1 MMNKTKRIF
10 SVIFITIL
18 LVLSTTVIS
27 LYDNV
32 KDNITLKNNWNIAEF
47 FNEEFQ
53 YFTLAM
59 VKEVNLEYEIFS
71 YKQEVPEDI
80 KQQINRTV
88 SYALDSMKYN
98 FQNDSYFVYSVK
110 NSTTNANVMNNT
122 EKISSNDDKS
132 KYNFYSKMICDVN
145 GNWQVEGD
153 INNETFSYSEI
164 LTNLLFYSGLITTY
178 DQTVL
183 DIDGN
188 QISVDDININ
198 RPTNLEITYIIPEKV
213 EGYGYISSYI
223 NSWEIYNG
231 FSAIALLACTV
242 LLAIFIFC
250 YPIRIVSEVNPFKT
264 IKKWKAEFNAIW
276 LFFWIVLLV
285 SGCMILMGHTINGN
299 LISFINKFDFI
310 NGLFV
315 TVILNYL
322 MLFFTLL
329 VISVALFMIKY
340 ILVCGVWRYLKEDT
354 LVGTCLSYLKG
365 KLDLISEIDLSSP
378 INKTIMKYVLL
389 NSLVVMIMILFWGF
403 GIVLVII
410 YTFLV
415 FFWLKD
421 KILKIQNDYNQL
433 LDATHQLGQDNFQVD
448 IDSDLGIF
456 NSLKDEFNNIK
467 VGFKKAV
474 EEETKSQNM
483 KNELISNVSHDLKT
497 PLTCIKNYIV
507 LLQDDTLSP
516 QTRQEYINSLNQ
528 YVNRLTSLIEDLFE
542 VSKANSGNIKLNL
555 IELNIVALL
564 EQTYTENKE
573 VLESKNLTT
582 IKNYANNEIK
592 LNLDGDKTYRIFEN
606 LFTNISKYA
615 MVNSRV
621 YLEIKERDDEVI
633 IEFKNIS
640 ATQMNFSAEEII
652 ERFVRGDKSRHEA
665 GSGLGLAIAKSFTE
679 IQNGKFE
686 IEIDGDLFKV
696 IITFKK

>member
-10 SVIFITIL
+10 GVIFVAFL

-27 LYDNV
+27 LFDNV
-32 KDNITLKNNWNIAEF
+32 KNNITFKDNWDVAEF

-53 YFTLAM
+53 YFTLAII
-59 VKEVNLEYEIFS
+59 KEVDPNYEILS
-71 YKQEVPEDI
+71 YKQELPEEI
-80 KQQINRTV
+80 KQEINKRV
-88 SYALDSMKYN
+88 SDLISDMKYN
-98 FQNDSYFVYSVK
+98 FQNDAYFVYSIK
-110 NSTTNANVMNNT
+110 NSETNISVTNNT
-122 EKISSNDDKS
+122 DKISDNDDKS
-132 KYNFYSKMICDVN
+132 KYNFYGKMTCDAN
-145 GNWQVEGD
+145 GNWQMEGD
-153 INNETFSYSEI
+153 INNETFAHSKTLASLLYYSD
-164 LTNLLFYSGLITTY
+164 LIETY
-178 DQTVL
+178 DQT
-183 DIDGN
+183 I
-188 QISVDDININ
+188 IDINGYQIPVDNLEIN

-231 FSAIALLACTV
+231 FSAIALITCTI

-264 IKKWKAEFNAIW
+264 IKKWKAEFNGVW

-285 SGCMILMGHTINGN
+285 SGCMVLMGNTINGS

-315 TVILNYL
+315 AVILNYL

-329 VISVALFMIKY
+329 IIAIALFIIKY
-340 ILVCGVWRYLKEDT
+340 IFVCGFWRYLKEDT
-354 LVGTCLSYLKG
+354 LVGTCLRYLKS

-389 NSLVVMIMILFWGF
+389 NSLAIMVMLVFWNIGIILVV
-403 GIVLVII
+403 I
-410 YTFLV
+410 YTFVV

-507 LLQDDTLSP
+507 LLQDDTLSSN
-516 QTRQEYINSLNQ
+516 TRQEYINSLNQ

-555 IELNIVALL
+555 INLNIVALL
-564 EQTYTENKE
+564 EQTFTENKE

-615 MVNSRV
+615 MANSRV
-621 YLEIKERDDEVI
+621 YLEIKETDDEVI

-640 ATQMNFSAEEII
+640 ATQMNFSAEEIV

>member
-10 SVIFITIL
+10 SVVFITIL

-59 VKEVNLEYEIFS
+59 VKEVNPEYEIFS

-110 NSTTNANVMNNT
+110 NSTTNENVMNNT

-132 KYNFYSKMICDVN
+132 KYNFYSKMICDAN

-153 INNETFSYSEI
+153 INNETFSYSET

-178 DQTVL
+178 DQTVI

-198 RPTNLEITYIIPEKV
+198 RPTNLEITYIVPEKV

-231 FSAIALLACTV
+231 FSAIALLTCTV

-276 LFFWIVLLV
+276 LFFGIVLLV
-285 SGCMILMGHTINGN
+285 SGCMVLMGHTINGN

-615 MVNSRV
+615 MANSRV

>member
-59 VKEVNLEYEIFS
+59 VKEVNPEYEIFS

-178 DQTVL
+178 DQTVI

-198 RPTNLEITYIIPEKV
+198 RPTNLEITYIVPEKV

-231 FSAIALLACTV
+231 FSAIALLTCTV

-276 LFFWIVLLV
+276 LFFGIVLFV
-285 SGCMILMGHTINGN
+285 SGCMVLMGHTINGN

-322 MLFFTLL
+322 VLFFTLL